1 MRNVIFD
8 FLRYRI
14 KKKKENVNFKYN
26 EYFPLLRVMP
36 FQPIFKVSKLLALCE
51 NKYRG
56 DTLKYLK
63 YQNLS
68 LSKYYDEY
76 QHWTQCRKK
85 TNELHKTWCK
95 IIKLGFKIVMQGW
108 IKPSIYPKYTQW
120 RKEEMPYV
128 KGRIPAEANPYSEYR
143 DILRKKEYRA
153 IFQ

>member
-14 KKKKENVNFKYN
+14 KNKKENVNFRYN

-36 FQPIFKVSKLLALCE
+36 SQPIFKVSKLLALFE

-76 QHWTQCRKK
+76 QH
-85 TNELHKTWCK
+85 
-95 IIKLGFKIVMQGW
+95 
-108 IKPSIYPKYTQW
+108 
-120 RKEEMPYV
+120 
-128 KGRIPAEANPYSEYR
+128 
-143 DILRKKEYRA
+143 
-153 IFQ
+153 

>member
-1 MRNVIFD
+1 MIFD

-36 FQPIFKVSKLLALCE
+36 SQPIFKVSKLLALFE

-76 QHWTQCRKK
+76 QH
-85 TNELHKTWCK
+85 
-95 IIKLGFKIVMQGW
+95 
-108 IKPSIYPKYTQW
+108 
-120 RKEEMPYV
+120 
-128 KGRIPAEANPYSEYR
+128 
-143 DILRKKEYRA
+143 
-153 IFQ
+153 